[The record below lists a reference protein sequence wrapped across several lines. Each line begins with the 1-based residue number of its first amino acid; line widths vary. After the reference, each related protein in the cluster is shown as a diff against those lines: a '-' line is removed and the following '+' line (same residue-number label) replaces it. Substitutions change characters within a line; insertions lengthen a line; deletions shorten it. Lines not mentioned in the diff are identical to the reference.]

1 MLLLLLVNKT
11 SNYLIQDSNLSTLSK
26 YLNTVLNV
34 RLFREV
40 IGLLDGR
47 GHPLHGEEGGQ
58 VGGVGGDQDQGEEPP
73 DAAHDPGGG
82 RPRVEVRPL
91 LHQRAHRE
99 PGVVFTILTSLWIQC
114 FHNIRRRPLLAYQGQ
129 ACSSLYTGSQV
140 LANQRSL
147 MLEAAR
153 QEFKRPCS
161 MACESVS

>member
-11 SNYLIQDSNLSTLSK
+11 SNYIIEDSNLSRLSK

-40 IGLLDGR
+40 IGLLDGCC
-47 GHPLHGEEGGQ
+47 HPLHGEEGGQ

-82 RPRVEVRPL
+82 RPGVEVGAL

-99 PGVVFTILTSLWIQC
+99 PEAVGQREVVLD
-114 FHNIRRRPLLAYQGQ
+114 N
-129 ACSSLYTGSQV
+129 
-140 LANQRSL
+140 
-147 MLEAAR
+147 EA
-153 QEFKRPCS
+153 
-161 MACESVS
+161 